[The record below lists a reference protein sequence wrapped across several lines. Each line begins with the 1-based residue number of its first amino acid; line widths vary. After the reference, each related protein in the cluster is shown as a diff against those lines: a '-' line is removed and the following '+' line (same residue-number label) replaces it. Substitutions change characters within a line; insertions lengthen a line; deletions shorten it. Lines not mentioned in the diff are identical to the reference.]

1 MDLIHKVFAY
11 ITCGS
16 RLLVFDHVDLPE
28 DAPQVPAGTR
38 ADDEDPAAAVL
49 REAWEETGL
58 EGLTI
63 AAFLGEADFTW
74 PEANKTFRRRFYHLV
89 CSQAPDERWQHYEE
103 HPSEGP
109 KDPILFELYW
119 VDLPDGV
126 PDLAPGQD
134 AFLQQLVTRMNL
146 LFE

>member
-1 MDLIHKVFAY
+1 F
-11 ITCGS
+11 
-16 RLLVFDHVDLPE
+16 PE

-38 ADDEDPAAAVL
+38 PETEDPEDAVL

-63 AAFLGEADFTW
+63 AAFLGETDFEW
-74 PEANKTFRRRFYHLV
+74 PTANKIFRRRFYHLV
-89 CSQAPDERWQHYEE
+89 CPGSPDERWRHYEE

-109 KDPILFELYW
+109 PDPILFELYW

-126 PDLAPGQD
+126 PELEPGHD
-134 AFLQQLVTRMNL
+134 AFLQQLVARMNPL
-146 LFE
+146 WK